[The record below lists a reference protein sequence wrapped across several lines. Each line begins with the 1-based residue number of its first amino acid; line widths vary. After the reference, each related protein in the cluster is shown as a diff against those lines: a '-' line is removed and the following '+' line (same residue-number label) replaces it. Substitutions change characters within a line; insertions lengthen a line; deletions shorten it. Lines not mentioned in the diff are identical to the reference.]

1 MSVLG
6 EPGGFGVVVSPAIPD
21 GDRDVTGYIT
31 KLFYEEEERDKAMAT
46 AALIREKVPLIDNPH
61 EAYTRPSIPYAE
73 LSVSVKAALQKKQED
88 DGEYFLNERTLLY
101 PILMRNRGVAIKEIR
116 QLAYTPQKTQLLRL
130 LETVKQIKDAGYIHG
145 DVHTGN
151 LLLDAAGIFTLI
163 DYDLLMERGRFIE
176 NYHYPRT
183 ILPPESFIILKN
195 RPVEYSLSGLASA
208 DNVDEFVDWGIPGA
222 LPERMREQFRKD
234 TIDGVLGYFD
244 TEDRE
249 ELQEKFLNTVDS
261 FGIGLCLLN
270 LLEHTAS
277 SDTLRTFLQ
286 ADLLPKM
293 VHGNVA
299 ERITIEEAITMLQGQ
314 NGGGRRR
321 THRRYRKRRDHRS
334 SCRRT

>member
-1 MSVLG
+1 MSLLG

-46 AALIREKVPLIDNPH
+46 AALIREKAPLIDNPH

-88 DGEYFLNERTLLY
+88 DGEYFLTESSVFY
-101 PILMRNRGVAIKEIR
+101 PILMRNRGVAIKGNR
-116 QLAYTPQKTQLLRL
+116 QSTYAPDKSHILQL

-151 LLLDAAGIFTLI
+151 LLIDTSGTFTLI

-195 RPVEYSLSGLASA
+195 RPVEYSLYALASA

-222 LPERMREQFRKD
+222 LPERMREQFRAD
-234 TIDGVLGYFD
+234 TKAGVLAYFH
-244 TEDRE
+244 TEDRD

-270 LLEHTAS
+270 LLEHIES
-277 SDTLRTFLQ
+277 PGPLRNFLQ
-286 ADLLPKM
+286 NDLLPKM

-314 NGGGRRR
+314 NGGRRR